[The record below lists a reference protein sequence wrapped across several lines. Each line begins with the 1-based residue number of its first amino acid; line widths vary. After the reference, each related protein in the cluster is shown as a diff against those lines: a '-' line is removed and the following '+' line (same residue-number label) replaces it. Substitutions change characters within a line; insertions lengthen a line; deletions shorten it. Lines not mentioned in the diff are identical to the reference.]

1 MNKWGKRFM
10 MLALITALAVVMTA
24 CGGNSNN
31 NSTDTGKGST
41 NTESTNQGATAEEK
55 LSGTI
60 DADGSST
67 VFPITE
73 AIAEEFSI
81 ANNDVRVSVGTSG
94 TGGGFK
100 RFVKGET
107 AVSNASRPIKE
118 EEITAAKENGIE
130 YIELEVAYDGL
141 TVVVNKDNDFVDKL
155 TLDELKKI
163 YEPDSKVKTWADVRE
178 GWPAEQLKIY
188 SPGADHGTF
197 EYFTEEVN
205 GEAKAMRNDGQISF
219 ASDTNAIVQ
228 GVAGDKTSIGYFGY
242 NFYEANQDKLK
253 VVPIDNGTATVEPTL
268 DTIADNSYSPLS
280 RPLYVYVNKAYLDK
294 PEVKAFVEF
303 YLQNVASILPE
314 VGYVALPQEK
324 YDEQLKLIQ

>member
-1 MNKWGKRFM
+1 M
-10 MLALITALAVVMTA
+10 MFGLITALAVVMTA
-24 CGGNSNN
+24 CGGNN
-31 NSTDTGKGST
+31 TDTSNGST
-41 NTESTNQGATAEEK
+41 TTGSTNQGATSEEK

-107 AVSNASRPIKE
+107 AISNASRPIKE
-118 EEITAAKENGIE
+118 EEIALAKENGVE

-155 TLDELKKI
+155 TIEELKKI

-178 GWPAEQLKIY
+178 GWPAEELKIY

-197 EYFTEEVN
+197 EYFTEAIN
-205 GEAKAMRNDGQISF
+205 GKSKEMRNDGQISF

-228 GVAGDKTSIGYFGY
+228 GVSGDKTSIGYFGY

-268 DTIADNSYSPLS
+268 ETIKDNSYSPLS

>member
-1 MNKWGKRFM
+1 MKKWGKRYM
-10 MLALITALAVVMTA
+10 MFALITAIAVLITA
-24 CGGNSNN
+24 CGGNS
-31 NSTDTGKGST
+31 ST
-41 NTESTNQGATAEEK
+41 NEGSN

-67 VFPITE
+67 VFPVTE
-73 AIAEEFSI
+73 AMAEEFSI
-81 ANNDVRVSVGTSG
+81 INNDVRVSVGTSG

-100 RFVKGET
+100 RFVKGEIALT
-107 AVSNASRPIKE
+107 NASRPIKE
-118 EEITAAKENGIE
+118 EEIAAATENGVE

-141 TVVVNKDNDFVDKL
+141 TVVVNQENDFVDKL
-155 TLDELKKI
+155 TVEELKKI
-163 YEPDSKVKTWADVRE
+163 YEPGSTVKTWADVRE
-178 GWPAEQLKIY
+178 GWPAEELRIY

-197 EYFTEEVN
+197 EYFTEAIN
-205 GEAKAMRNDGQISF
+205 GKSKEMRNDGQISF

-242 NFYEANQDKLK
+242 NFYEANKDKLK

-268 DTIADNSYSPLS
+268 ETIKDNSYSPLS
-280 RPLYVYVNKAYLDK
+280 RPLYVYLNKAYLDR

-303 YLQNVASILPE
+303 YLQNVSSILPE

-324 YDEQLKLIQ
+324 YDEQLNLIQ